1 MQEKAAKVSG
11 PNKEELQEP
20 TAHWVHWQQVGDVI
34 KLSMSES
41 QDLWSL
47 QHNIIKSCPIQ
58 KMQDLHILLR
68 QNV

>member
-41 QDLWSL
+41 QDL
-47 QHNIIKSCPIQ
+47 
-58 KMQDLHILLR
+58 
-68 QNV
+68 